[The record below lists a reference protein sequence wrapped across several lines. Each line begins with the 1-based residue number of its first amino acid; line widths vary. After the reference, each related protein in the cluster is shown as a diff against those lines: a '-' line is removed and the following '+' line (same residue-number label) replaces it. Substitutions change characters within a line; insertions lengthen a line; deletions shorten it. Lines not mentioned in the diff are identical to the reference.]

1 MFIVENFGILA
12 YFLAFQVLIAYNF
25 GTFCRKMKVNL
36 TRIWTQYLL
45 QSAQDS
51 TALPELWN
59 FEVLNIK
66 QQKASYLEE
75 GETQFFVT
83 IYWLATILQIW
94 NIEEKY

>member
-1 MFIVENFGILA
+1 MWLAEAILSFKTNFQALIVENFGILA
-12 YFLAFQVLIAYNF
+12 YFLAFQVLIADNF

-66 QQKASYLEE
+66 QQ
-75 GETQFFVT
+75 
-83 IYWLATILQIW
+83 
-94 NIEEKY
+94 